1 MADQIKTTQVGAQ
14 AEYGSTPQIKTT
26 QVGAQAEYG
35 STPQLKLSHFFAQ
48 AEHQPPPLLRLVH
61 FFMQV
66 EYAIGP
72 NVPGGVLA
80 VGGIGQNTISW
91 EPVAGADSY
100 NLYWGF
106 SSGIS
111 KSTGTKITGA
121 TSPHI
126 HSALLP
132 ETTYYYFVTAVE
144 AGIESGESAVV
155 SATTV
160 VPVSA
165 GRTPL
170 ARVIITLDFCG
181 RTFGVDP
188 CLATGTPCY
197 NTWATCKY
205 YSAFLRQQRD
215 YLFSEPPQPFDNV
228 RPYVKSLKILPTE
241 IKSSL
246 TVNSRINVEFYDDAA
261 DLDVETDPYWSQ
273 RSSHPGTFW
282 KRLLARN
289 PNYRRRRIRIFE
301 GYLGDSEEYYKER
314 WNGVLENII
323 LGKGVVRLE
332 AVDLLRDLSKIE
344 VPPKL
349 DSKLAADID
358 AAVTFGATLTSVDGL
373 DASGY
378 IRLDTEIIG
387 YASVNTEARQ
397 ILTLT
402 RGALRTVA
410 DEHQTNAK
418 VQKCRVY
425 GPKNWCDL
433 LKDDLLKADGTMT
446 DSDLN
451 LPSFADARE
460 WPTAEVLFFAVVS
473 EPTKLSNLVTE
484 LVDLLDARIWI
495 GEDLKVTVRR
505 NIPNAPGRE
514 YYTITDENH
523 ILSGSASV
531 DLNEKARLT
540 RCAIYWDKNPIGA
553 LDDVLSYSR
562 LEVAVDAA
570 AESPNAY
577 GEMIEKKIFCRW
589 LSATYMQEELAAQA
603 VKNFA
608 GRKVLQAREGQ
619 TLVSFDLDLKD
630 NAIKTG
636 DWVLLTTDEVL
647 LPNGSPIPGFSFQV
661 VKREMKAG
669 KIGYQLLKTSDRRY
683 CIIGPSGQPD
693 YMAASAAQR
702 EYGYIAGSAGKMS
715 NGDPGYHPY

>member
-1 MADQIKTTQVGAQ
+1 MADQVKTTQVGAQ
-14 AEYGSTPQIKTT
+14 GEYEPPPQQKLS
-26 QVGAQAEYG
+26 QVGAQVEYDP
-35 STPQLKLSHFFAQ
+35 TITQKLTSLFAAVEFQPPPLCRVSQFFAQ
-48 AEHQPPPLLRLVH
+48 AEYVS
-61 FFMQV
+61 
-66 EYAIGP
+66 GP
-72 NVPGGVLA
+72 GAPGNLSA
-80 VGGIGQNTISW
+80 VGGIGQITVNW
-91 EPVAGADSY
+91 DDVAGADSY
-100 NLYWGF
+100 NLYWSRTPGVT
-106 SSGIS
+106 
-111 KSTGTKITGA
+111 KSTGTKIEGVS
-121 TSPHI
+121 SPYI

-132 ETTYYYFVTAVE
+132 ETTYYYCLTTVDG
-144 AGIESGESAVV
+144 GIESGESAVV

-205 YSAFLRQQRD
+205 FSAFLRQDRD

-246 TVNSRINVEFYDDAA
+246 TVNSRINVEFHDDAS
-261 DLDVETDPYWSQ
+261 DIDVHTDPYWSQ

-301 GYLGDSEEYYKER
+301 GFLGDSDEYYKER
-314 WNGVLENII
+314 WNGVLENIT
-323 LGKGVVRLE
+323 LGRGVVRVE

-344 VPPKL
+344 VPPKQ

-358 AAVTFGATLTSVDGL
+358 AATTFGATLTSVVGL
-373 DASGY
+373 DPAGY
-378 IRLDTEIIG
+378 IRLDEEVIG
-387 YASVNTEARQ
+387 YASINTEARQ
-397 ILTLT
+397 ILTLA
-402 RGALRTVA
+402 RGAFRTVA
-410 DEHQTNAK
+410 DGHAVNAK

-425 GPKNWCDL
+425 GPGNWCDILKDKL
-433 LKDDLLKADGTMT
+433 LKTDGGLADA
-446 DSDLN
+446 DLN
-451 LPSFADARE
+451 LPSFTESRE
-460 WPTAEVLFFAVVS
+460 WPTGEVLFFAVVS
-473 EPTKLSNLVTE
+473 EPVKLSELVME
-484 LVDLLDARIWI
+484 IVDLLDVRIWI

-505 NIPNAPGRE
+505 NVPNAPGRE
-514 YYTITDENH
+514 YHAINDESG
-523 ILSGSASV
+523 ILSGSAGV

-540 RCAIYWDKNPIGA
+540 RCAIYWDKNPIGK

-562 LEVAVDAA
+562 LEVAVDAGSER
-570 AESPNAY
+570 AEAY
-577 GEMIEKKIFCRW
+577 SEVMEKKIFCRW

-603 VKNFA
+603 VKNLA

-619 TLVSFDLDLKD
+619 TLLSFDLDLKD
-630 NAIKTG
+630 SAIKTG
-636 DWVLLTTDEVL
+636 DWVLLTTDEVT
-647 LPNGSPIPGFSFQV
+647 LPDGSPIPGFSFQV

-669 KIGYQLLKTSDRRY
+669 RVGYQLLKMSDRRY

-693 YMAASAAQR
+693 YMAATPAQR
-702 EYGYIAGSAGKMS
+702 EYGYIAGSDGKMS